1 MSTCKFIYNGQEYNE
16 NDIKDLLENEVIES
30 AQYNLTDYKISN
42 RDVNIAK
49 AFRLNQLSPGRY
61 LATPKQLDGLRK
73 WTTSPEVKGVGLYYK
88 PYYTYGESL
97 YEVSFSSPQAN
108 ITGIVTP
115 QIRAKQ
121 LRESEQQET
130 IQKTLDRM
138 SEVFPGLKV
147 SFVNPQDLVQSE
159 HGVNVDRINGFFKNG
174 TVYLVNGRANTSIAI
189 EEVLHPFVNALYSE
203 NRSLFDQLLR
213 TGKQLD
219 IDFYNTIANRYKNG
233 TGYTALDINKEF
245 VTQMLQRAVKQEFKE
260 NETRPANQFTQ
271 LMEQF
276 FGWLKN
282 LISEIVYLVNSRG
295 NRVID
300 ISKLPEKM
308 TFENLAVLINT
319 AEVEFYINYNQS
331 GTAYNLDEA
340 KQVNDLFNS
349 QPDENLRRSNTQ
361 FKLDRIN
368 SQIDTLKNVLSN
380 SRVKQNAKQVETIQK
395 LLDNA
400 EKNAKFFRDSLEAE
414 AQGRKPLESV
424 SVSGFIGSSEF
435 TTVQDYTDFKE
446 FGTFMHS
453 ILEEVQEAATKE
465 NKRLREIL
473 SKEKF
478 EEVLEKYRKKN
489 PFQIQNLKDEEMFE
503 MALQVID
510 VLGSNVSA
518 SNIILPELT
527 VGASVTTSETGR
539 TMMLG
544 RLDMV
549 VIDITGQL
557 HIVDF
562 KTKKV
567 KQLVV
572 PQKDGTTDFNINR
585 VYKELANN
593 KIKINSTNGTAVE
606 FQGQKRS
613 TYDTWNAQLLAYE
626 YMLRQNG
633 INVGKKEIIAL
644 IYQADINKI
653 YQGFA
658 VQKFE
663 GNFYEYAGMVNIE
676 GDNRSAAFS
685 EIGAREYDKIKKVVS
700 KYVEI
705 GESEESGQQVNEER
719 MAFDMT
725 PDQYNAFT
733 NSLKKAV
740 SDNIDALYAERSS
753 LKSKE
758 GYEEEID
765 TINKRIETLKTFR
778 DIIEKGGDV
787 TASLKFA
794 RVVEQMDI
802 DINNML
808 KNFKDALTIS
818 DEVAKSR
825 KILVYKKMLDN
836 TREIMRLVENQ
847 INRAEFDGKIEKT
860 GYMYQVVKDLS
871 AKIDIMQADYREY
884 AVPLFVKMI
893 QSTFSEK
900 TFEAVGEDMR
910 LALEP
915 KIKKLEEE
923 IQNLINGVP
932 LKGLD
937 KLKLKA
943 LKYLNK
949 EAYNEVMDKLDPSKK
964 GIVNAIE
971 VKQLELKRLKLIYE
985 TGFNYDTESIKKV
998 IEGTT
1003 DPDSILYIGASNPK
1017 LISFLGISPDQFIS
1031 SAGNSD
1037 LAIAAFTNFLKDSQA
1052 EAQASFINDIQQSE
1066 LQTLLENF
1074 RRGRSVESMNALVSE
1089 IRTIQSYNENGEPA
1103 SYQVATYVKPSSES
1117 YDNKFNVYRQQL
1129 KAIRTKIDEVKKERD
1144 KAAQEKNK
1152 EAYEKLKLEV
1162 ASLIREKENI
1172 TRDHTNWMRENS
1184 SLPYIDVYYEY
1195 LSKLSP
1201 EIKEKLELLYM
1212 EREVILDSVG
1222 FGNEELIDEEDF
1234 DRMREIDI
1242 EIKKLRN
1249 DAAKQDAQYQEYIDA
1264 LNTLFVYDINQ
1275 NLFDRVYNRKKLE
1288 YANNPEMLRKWEEE
1302 NMVTVPNT
1310 AYFEALESIYS
1321 EIESITEGLSNPE
1334 LKNLFERRRQIMS
1347 PYKRDG
1353 QFDPRYLSEKD
1364 RNDLD
1369 AITQEIENLKEAN
1382 KSFNIFRFLTDEE
1395 SQRLRDLS
1403 AELRN
1408 ISTQRL
1414 NKFYEQEREERK
1426 NNLLRAKS
1434 AMDEAR
1440 TRLEDA
1446 IAANDN
1452 IRIETSSTDLAFAEV
1467 QFQAEEKLFAK
1478 WYNQHHYTPYVSI
1491 VEQDLQFAATK
1502 LFLYDRVPG
1511 DPQYMEKRPSSK
1523 YTIRKLSEEAYNKDY
1538 QELADGTPLP
1548 KGLKLVNGVV
1558 EIIPGYENSDNINSK
1573 YVNLSKD
1580 KAAFDYYNAFMKMF
1594 FDMQK
1599 KTTGKVLGYKVPASK
1614 ATLIENIV
1622 AKGFGKGISGELSKM
1637 RDNFFAVRVSE
1648 EDAVTNLYGDM
1659 GPDAIRFRFN
1669 DQYNTNLQTVDAINA
1684 GAKWLFESYIN
1695 QAMTDVQPT
1704 AEHIL
1709 NLVGDFRRELEIRNS
1724 NTAADKKRIQD
1735 LSKLEEL
1742 LQFEKR
1748 KFISGQ
1754 YEEDTNRRAKKA
1766 LNGLFKIASFG
1777 RLGFDVAAQ
1786 FKNFMSGNIQAFLA
1800 THNSGHYGVQDYRW
1814 AKSQIYG
1821 YNGFFR
1827 KYLSDWGKLGNLS
1840 VETMMYR
1847 MYNPAQKDYIKYL
1860 NLTTGSK
1867 SRRVAE
1873 KFSSIQELAYALQ
1886 DKGDTEVSM
1895 TVWLAVMNSYKFA
1908 VIDPITGEEQK
1919 DENGDTIMV
1928 SAYEAYTQ
1936 TPDGKLIIRSD
1947 VNFTKDDE
1955 KRLRRI
1961 VYSESR
1967 RAQGAYAKSDMT
1979 SVEQT
1984 LVGKMMYFFK
1994 KYLVPQA
2001 INRLGNLRAN
2011 WEGEEA
2017 AMGYWRALLAIGN
2030 LYSYK
2035 EMGKHLLLGG
2045 FSPRLTKNSPVNAF
2059 YSRKAAQASKEF
2071 YAGIMLTALSLL
2083 LLSYVRRKKDDDEE
2097 LGMWEGNAIRL
2108 IWGLKQE
2115 TASLTPLPGIGSFDE
2130 YLRNFSQV
2138 TNLVNDGLKLYKT
2151 SEHLAAYML
2160 MGSYDLVG
2168 ADRPDPDDDSIMAG
2182 IFRRGTYQ
2190 RRVGFYEKDTPKLY
2204 KDIADLTGYKNV
2216 RDFFDPNYRISIMQK
2231 SQ

>member
-1 MSTCKFIYNGQEYNE
+1 MSTCKFLYNGLEYNE
-16 NDIKDLLENEVIES
+16 SDIKLLLENEVIES
-30 AQYNLTDYKISN
+30 AQYNLTDYKLSN
-42 RDVNIAK
+42 RDSNVAK
-49 AFRLNQLSPGRY
+49 AFRLREISPGRY
-61 LATPKQLDGLRK
+61 LATPKQLEGLRK
-73 WTTSPEVKGVGLYYK
+73 WTSSPDVRGVGLFYK
-88 PYYTYGESL
+88 PYYTYGENL
-97 YEVSFSSPQAN
+97 FEVSFSTPQAN
-108 ITGIVTP
+108 LTGVLTP

-121 LRESEQQET
+121 LRESEQQDV

-147 SFVNPQDLVQSE
+147 SFVNPEDLVQSE
-159 HGVNVDRINGFFKNG
+159 HGINVDRINGFFKNS

-189 EEVLHPFVNALYSE
+189 EEVLHPFVNTLYVE
-203 NRSLFDQLLR
+203 NRPLFDQLLR
-213 TGKQLD
+213 AGKKLD
-219 IDFYNTIANRYKNG
+219 IQFFNEISNRYKNG
-233 TGYTALDINKEF
+233 TGYSALDINKEF
-245 VTQMLQRAVKQEFKE
+245 VTQMLQRAVKQEFA
-260 NETRPANQFTQ
+260 NNPTRPASEFMR

-300 ISKLPEKM
+300 ISSLPEKLS
-308 TFENLAVLINT
+308 FENLAVLLNT

-331 GTAYNLDEA
+331 GIAYSLDEA

-361 FKLDRIN
+361 YKLDRIN
-368 SQIDTLKNVLSN
+368 SQIETLKAVVENP
-380 SRVKQNAKQVETIQK
+380 RVKQNAKQVETLTK
-395 LLDNA
+395 LMENA

-446 FGTFMHS
+446 FGTFMHA
-453 ILEEVQEAATKE
+453 ILEEVQEEATKE

-473 SKEKF
+473 SEEKF
-478 EEVLEKYRKKN
+478 KTILESYRKKN

-527 VGASVTTSETGR
+527 VGASVSTSETGR

-572 PQKDGTTDFNINR
+572 PQKDGVTDFNINR

-663 GNFYEYAGMVNIE
+663 GNFYEYAGMVSIE

-705 GESEESGQQVNEER
+705 GESQENQQEVNEER

-725 PDQYNAFT
+725 AEQYKLFVS
-733 NSLKKAV
+733 SLKKAV
-740 SDNIDALYAERSS
+740 SDNIDALYGERSN

-758 GYEEEID
+758 GYDQEVD
-765 TINKRIETLKTFR
+765 TINKRIETLKTFK
-778 DIIEKGGDV
+778 DIIDKGGDI
-787 TASLKFA
+787 ASSLKFA

-808 KNFKDALTIS
+808 KNFNEALSST

-825 KILVYKKMLDN
+825 KVLVYKKMLDN

-847 INRAEFDGKIEKT
+847 INRAEFDGKIQKT
-860 GYMYQVVKDLS
+860 GFMYQLVKDLS
-871 AKIDIMQADYREY
+871 AKLDIMQADYREY

-900 TFEAVGEDMR
+900 TFEAVGDDMR
-910 LALEP
+910 MALEP

-923 IQNLINGVP
+923 IQNLIDGTP

-943 LKYLNK
+943 LKFLNK
-949 EAYNEVMDKLDPSKK
+949 ESYDEVMDKLDPNKR
-964 GIVNAIE
+964 GVIYAIE
-971 VKQLELKRLKLIYE
+971 AKQLELKRLKLIYE

-1017 LISFLGISPDQFIS
+1017 LISFLGMSPDQFIS

-1052 EAQASFINDIQQSE
+1052 EAQTSFINDIQQSE

-1089 IRTIQSYNENGEPA
+1089 IRTIQSYNENGEAA
-1103 SYQVATYVKPSSES
+1103 SYQVATYIKPSSES
-1117 YDNKFNVYRQQL
+1117 YDNKFNLYRQQL

-1249 DAAKQDAQYQEYIDA
+1249 DAAKQDSQYQEYIDA
-1264 LNTLFVYDINQ
+1264 LNTLFVYDVNQ
-1275 NLFDRVYNRKKLE
+1275 NLFDRIYNRKKLE

-1302 NMVTVPNT
+1302 NIVSIPNT
-1310 AYFEALESIYS
+1310 AYYEALESIYS
-1321 EIESITEGLSNPE
+1321 EIESITAGLGDPE
-1334 LKNLFERRRQIMS
+1334 LTNLFERRRQLMS

-1353 QFDPRYLSEKD
+1353 QFDPRYLSEQD
-1364 RNDLD
+1364 RNELD
-1369 AITQEIENLKEAN
+1369 KITQQIESLKEAN
-1382 KSFNIFRFLTDEE
+1382 KSFNIFRFLTEE
-1395 SQRLRDLS
+1395 DASRLRDLS

-1414 NKFYEQEREERK
+1414 NKFYEQERDERK

-1434 AMDEAR
+1434 LMDNAR
-1440 TRLEDA
+1440 LRLEDA
-1446 IAANDN
+1446 IAAGDN
-1452 IRIETSSTDLAFAEV
+1452 IRIESASTDLAFAEV
-1467 QFQAEEKLFAK
+1467 QFQAEEKVFGK
-1478 WYNQHHYTPYVSI
+1478 WYNQHHYSPYVSI
-1491 VEQDLQFAATK
+1491 LEQDIQFATTK
-1502 LFLYDRVPG
+1502 IFLYDRVPA

-1523 YTIRKLSEEAYNKDY
+1523 YTIRRLSEEAYNKDY
-1538 QELADGTPLP
+1538 QELADRTPLP
-1548 KGLKLVNGVV
+1548 RGLRIVNGVIEV
-1558 EIIPGYENSDNINSK
+1558 LPGFENSDNINSK
-1573 YVNLSKD
+1573 YVKLSQD
-1580 KAAFDYYNAFMKMF
+1580 KSAFAYYNAFMKMF
-1594 FDMQK
+1594 FDMQR

-1622 AKGFGKGISGELSKM
+1622 AKGFSRGMYSEIAKM
-1637 RDNFFAVRVSE
+1637 RDNLFYVSVSE

-1669 DQYNTNLQTVDAINA
+1669 DQYNTNLQTVDAVNA
-1684 GAKWLFESYIN
+1684 GAKWLFEAYIN
-1695 QAMTDVQPT
+1695 QAMSDMQPT
-1704 AEHIL
+1704 AQHIV
-1709 NLVGDFRRELEIRNS
+1709 NIVGDFRRELEIRNS
-1724 NTAADKKRIQD
+1724 NTATDKKRIQD
-1735 LSKLEEL
+1735 LAKLEEL

-1754 YEEDTNRRAKKA
+1754 YEEDTNRRTKKA
-1766 LNGLFKIASFG
+1766 LNGVLKIASFG
-1777 RLGFDVAAQ
+1777 RLGFDITMQ
-1786 FKNFMSGNIQAFLA
+1786 FKNFISGNIQAFLA
-1800 THNSGHYGVQDYRW
+1800 THSSGHYSVQDYRW

-1867 SRRVAE
+1867 GRRLAE

-1886 DKGDTEVSM
+1886 DKGNTEVSM

-1908 VIDPITGEEQK
+1908 VIDPITREEVK
-1919 DENGDTIMV
+1919 DDNGDTIMV

-1936 TPDGKLIIRSD
+1936 TPDGRITIRPD

-1967 RAQGAYAKSDMT
+1967 RAQGAYAKSDMPAI
-1979 SVEQT
+1979 EQT

-2001 INRLGNLRAN
+2001 INRLGNLRTN

-2017 AMGYWRALLAIGN
+2017 AMGYWRALAAIGS

-2071 YAGIMLTALSLL
+2071 YAAILL
-2083 LLSYVRRKKDDDEE
+2083 VSISFLLANYVRRKKDDDEE
-2097 LGMWEGNAIRL
+2097 LGMFEGNAIRL
-2108 IWGLKQE
+2108 IWGLKAE
-2115 TASLTPLPGIGSFDE
+2115 TASLTPVPGIGSFDE
-2130 YLRNFSQV
+2130 YARNFTQITS
-2138 TNLVNDGLKLYKT
+2138 LVNDGLKFYRAG
-2151 SEHLAAYML
+2151 EHLVAFALMNAY
-2160 MGSYDLVG
+2160 DFTG
-2168 ADRPDPDDDSIMAG
+2168 ADRPDPEDNSIIAG

-2190 RRVGFYEKDTPKLY
+2190 RRVGFYEKGEPKVR
-2204 KDIADLTGYKNV
+2204 KDFVDLTGIKNV
-2216 RDFFDPNYRISIMQK
+2216 RDFFDPNYRLSIMQK